1 MTIFYA
7 RALYNFIEI
16 RYLEREMQA
25 ASLYIIVTGLFLQ
38 ISFASAQSLQ
48 ADLAYITPFEQPDV
62 QIIATISRN
71 FSVDPEFTLS
81 WTIVGADSLQT
92 RNEQQALFCY
102 VRDSKQFL
110 ATNKWQDTYRAACTF
125 TTYDTIVDVF
135 FQYRDVN
142 QGYFAFENAFTMENS
157 KCGGSE
163 FKKSTLSV
171 YQTRQKHVLLRNNY
185 NVVALTHINK
195 GALYPDNMPCSGCC
209 DFDLVLCY
217 TRYYISAS
225 TGKILK
231 GRQWINRRSIEKIVN
246 QLDLYLIDPTE
257 TYIDRTGKS
266 YMGKELIRM
275 KSLSPEQF
283 DLEGFTTGMEQHPY

>member
-1 MTIFYA
+1 MKQLFSRQPYRYFAPQRHLAGFY
-7 RALYNFIEI
+7 LIVLLLI
-16 RYLEREMQA
+16 CQMQ
-25 ASLYIIVTGLFLQ
+25 Q
-38 ISFASAQSLQ
+38 ASAQSLQ
-48 ADLAYITPFEQPDV
+48 ADLGYITPFEQPDV

-71 FSVDPEFTLS
+71 FSVDPKFTLS

-125 TTYDTIVDVF
+125 TTNDTVVDVF

-142 QGYFAFENAFTMENS
+142 QGYFIYENAFTTENS

-171 YQTRQKHVLLRNNY
+171 YHTTQKHVLLRNNH

-217 TRYYISAS
+217 TRYYCSAS

-246 QLDLYLIDPTE
+246 QLDLYLIDPAE

-283 DLEGFTTGMEQHPY
+283 DLERFTTGMEQHPY